1 MPFIKVDP
9 VLEEQELVEFLN
21 QHPEQ
26 KKKFEIDQQEFEFRM
41 ALATTRKAEKIT
53 QNELEHAS
61 GLTQQSISRIEKNM
75 EYSPMFNTI
84 LRYIDALGYQL
95 TLTKKP

>member
-1 MPFIKVDP
+1 MPFIKADP
-9 VLEEQELVEFLN
+9 VLEEQELTTFLD

-26 KKKFEIDQQEFEFRM
+26 KKKFEIEQQEFEFRM
-41 ALATTRKAEKIT
+41 TLATTRKAEHIT

-75 EYSPMFNTI
+75 EYSPMLSTI

-95 TLTKKP
+95 TLTKKS

>member
-9 VLEEQELVEFLN
+9 ALEEKELMMFLE

-26 KKKFEIDQQEFEFRM
+26 KKKFEIDQQEFAFRM
-41 ALATTRKAEKIT
+41 ALAATRKAEQVT
-53 QNELEHAS
+53 QSELELAS

-75 EYSPMFNTI
+75 DHSPVLNTI

-95 TLTKKP
+95 TLTKKG